1 MAAQQPLSMATDLMR
16 TQLMMGLVQAGG
28 RSAPLRNMILLNV
41 YERIVQNYPTW
52 FPTLKAFC
60 CRRHKNTAASTP
72 PPPPN
77 KEQRAVITCERI
89 LQSSQGKQNSQS
101 ASNHS
106 RMDSVVHY
114 VTTIPAIRN
123 LICMTHHDYLPH
135 EFDPVL
141 VEPDLYFQMVD
152 LKYNDGQVDSI
163 KFKLFCYE
171 HEVQYLQAFV
181 DRCNVDYERRMA
193 NKLGTSLY
201 YFDMVTQ
208 TKTKKTTQNPLP
220 NTHLI
225 YTKHTFHTTRSFDN
239 VFFEQRTHLKNHLDF
254 FLNRRDWYEKKGIP
268 YTLGFMF
275 HGDPGCGKTS
285 SIKAIAN
292 TARRHIVNIQLS
304 QIKSKE
310 QLRHL
315 FFNDEIHV
323 YDGMKTERFTIP
335 VHERLY
341 VIEDIDAM
349 GDSVLRR
356 DMKKPTEQKVT
367 KDDAWME
374 AHREEEQ
381 NEPLDLSFLLNLLD
395 GTLEAS
401 GRILAITSNFPER
414 IDKAL
419 IRPGRIDMIVHF
431 RKCNVQILKEMVNSF
446 YDKEFEEWTISD
458 LDYKWSPA
466 EVNQILFRNFTSPE
480 TALVE
485 LLTLTPKDLIGFDSV
500 SKLTYS
506 DQ

>member
-1 MAAQQPLSMATDLMR
+1 MAVQQQSSMFTEVLK
-16 TQLMMGLVQAGG
+16 TQFMMGIVN
-28 RSAPLRNMILLNV
+28 SAKTHTPLRNIILLNI
-41 YERIVQNYPTW
+41 YERMVQSFPAW
-52 FPTLKAFC
+52 FPSIRNMC
-60 CRRHKNTAASTP
+60 VRRSKHSQNREEK
-72 PPPPN
+72 
-77 KEQRAVITCERI
+77 AVITCERI
-89 LQSSQGKQNSQS
+89 LQMSAGRTQNQN

-141 VEPDLYFQMVD
+141 VDPDIYFQMID
-152 LKYNDGQVDSI
+152 LKYSDGQVESI
-163 KFKLFCYE
+163 KFKLFCYD
-171 HEVQYLQAFV
+171 HEVQYLQAFI
-181 DRCNVDYERRMA
+181 DRCNLDYERRMA

-208 TKTKKTTQNPLP
+208 TKNKRTTQNPLP
-220 NTHLI
+220 TTHLI
-225 YTKHTFHTTRSFDN
+225 YTKHKFHTTRSFEN
-239 VFFEQRTHLKNHLDF
+239 VFFEQRKSLRAHLDF
-254 FLNRRDWYEKKGIP
+254 FLNRRDWYEQKGIP

-275 HGDPGCGKTS
+275 HGEPGCGKTS

-292 TARRHIVNIQLS
+292 TARRHIINIQLS

-323 YDGMKTERFTIP
+323 YDGVKTERYTIP

-356 DMKKPTEQKVT
+356 DWKKPVSDSSKPLSKE
-367 KDDAWME
+367 DAWME
-374 AHREEEQ
+374 AHKEEEQ

-419 IRPGRIDMIVHF
+419 IRPGRIDMIVQF
-431 RKCNVQILKEMVNSF
+431 KKCSCEILKEMVSNF
-446 YDKEFEEWTISD
+446 YDRDFEEWTTPEM
-458 LDYKWSPA
+458 DYKWSPA
-466 EVNQILFRNFTSPE
+466 EVNQILFRNFNSHE
-480 TALVE
+480 EALEE
-485 LLTLTPKDLIGFDSV
+485 LKTLSPKDLSGFESV
-500 SKLTYS
+500 PAMTYA
-506 DQ
+506 